1 MLYRTLMLLSRL
13 IRLLPYD
20 ALLALGKIFGHL
32 YYLLVK
38 KQRERAVAQMMPALE
53 ISEEEARRLVR
64 ASFINLARN
73 MLDILYMPN
82 LNEKNFSKYIEIDH
96 LERMKAALAEG
107 HGVVVLTGHIGT
119 WEWLSASFT
128 LNGLPV
134 TAIAK
139 LQPNAEYSRVLDDLR
154 ATIHVEIFNRG
165 TNELRAAGRALKE
178 GKILGFL
185 ADQDA
190 GPGGAF
196 IKFLGK
202 TASTPMG
209 PAVFARRFNAPVVPA
224 FIIRKEDGRHLVK
237 IGEVMHFEDTGDT
250 DADLLHFTEKMT
262 KILEQTIRENP
273 TQWLWFQKRWNT
285 PPEMQKTNKHHTVKA
300 RRKISEDER

>member
-1 MLYRTLMLLSRL
+1 MLYKTLMLMSK
-13 IRLLPYD
+13 IICLLPYD
-20 ALLALGKIFGHL
+20 ALLMLGRAFGNL

-38 KQRERAVAQMMPALE
+38 KQRERAVAQMMPALNVTE
-53 ISEEEARRLVR
+53 SEARKLVR
-64 ASFINLARN
+64 ESFVNLARN

-82 LNEKNFSKYIEIDH
+82 LNEENLSEYIEIDH
-96 LERMKAALAEG
+96 LERMRMALMEG
-107 HGVVVLTGHIGT
+107 SGVVVLTGHVGS
-119 WEWLSASFT
+119 WEWLSAAFS
-128 LNGLPV
+128 LNGMPV

-165 TNELRAAGRALKE
+165 TNELRAAGRALKD

-196 IKFLGK
+196 INFLGK
-202 TASTPMG
+202 VASTPLG
-209 PAVFARRFNAPVVPA
+209 PAVFARRFNAPVLPA
-224 FIIRKEDGRHLVK
+224 FIVRKEDGRHLVK
-237 IGEVMHFEDTGDT
+237 IGEIMHFEDTGDT
-250 DADLLHFTEKMT
+250 DADLLRFTEKMT
-262 KILEQTIRENP
+262 KILEEIIREHP

-285 PPEMQKTNKHHTVKA
+285 PPEMQKTNKHHTVKV
-300 RRKISEDER
+300 RRKEKEETS